1 MLGPE
6 TRRWRV
12 VLDIFAKFKNHHQVG
27 HFSLNHFEIFRI
39 YHHEVSLPHV
49 HTMSSCVIHKSVKK
63 KKRSLDILWF
73 FLFRFSLL
81 RGLLKILMATDGMI
95 SWRVK
100 RFSDL
105 IVLFFVC
112 SVTFRHKS
120 FVLFVVFICVCFI
133 SLFNR

>member
-120 FVLFVVFICVCFI
+120 FVLFVVCHMC
-133 SLFNR
+133 LFY